1 METPHASTPSFASFD
16 LPPSLQQGLDD
27 IGFSN
32 CTEIQGLSLPHA
44 LNGKDVAG
52 QAQTGTGKTAAFLI
66 ATYAKLLRTE
76 PEPTRRVNQP
86 RALILAPTRELAIQ
100 IHKDALDIGAH
111 TGLELALA
119 YGGVDYEKQR
129 QKLTDGVDILV
140 GTPGRIIDYFK
151 QNVFDLQCLQVIV
164 LDEADRMFD
173 LGFIAD
179 IRYLLRRMPAPTER
193 LSMLFS
199 ATLSHRVLEL
209 AYEHMNEPENVK
221 TDTEQ
226 VTADRVEQLLYH
238 PAKEEKPAL
247 LIGLLRQMEPERSMV
262 FVNTKVVA
270 DRLLGWLLGN
280 GFKAD
285 VLSGDVRQ
293 TKRQRLLHD
302 FGNGTIDILIG
313 TDVAARGLHIP
324 GVTHVFN
331 YDLPQQQED
340 YVHRIGRTARAG
352 AKGEAISFA
361 CEEYAFSLPDIEE
374 YIGQTIAA
382 GTITNEMLPQLD
394 PPKRIAR
401 RDTPGGRDGKRS
413 DGRRGD
419 GRGGSRSGPRNGD
432 RKRSSNRDG
441 GREGSHRDKPR
452 EQPLA
457 TEAETAKPPTADSA
471 ADAQATSS
479 EGTAAPK
486 RRRRNRRRSR
496 SGDADTTQTRNTQS
510 GDDSAPS
517 SPASA
522 DGEERKLRRRR
533 GGRNRK
539 GRKPAEQSA
548 EQAPQR
554 TRDPSATNPTSTPG
568 IVGKVKALT
577 RKLFGK
583 S

>member
-76 PEPTRRVNQP
+76 PAPTRRVNQP

-199 ATLSHRVLEL
+199 ATLSHRVLE
-209 AYEHMNEPENVK
+209 
-221 TDTEQ
+221 
-226 VTADRVEQLLYH
+226 
-238 PAKEEKPAL
+238 
-247 LIGLLRQMEPERSMV
+247 LLRQMEPERSMV

-457 TEAETAKPPTADSA
+457 TEAETAKPPAADSA

-522 DGEERKLRRRR
+522 DGEERKPRRRR

>member
-1 METPHASTPSFASFD
+1 MEKSSESTPSFASFE
-16 LPPSLQQGLDD
+16 LPDTLQQGLDD
-27 IGFSN
+27 IGFTN

-44 LNGKDVAG
+44 LQGTDVAG

-66 ATYAKLLRTE
+66 AIYTQLLRTE
-76 PEPTRRVNQP
+76 PVPTRRANQP

-100 IHKDALDIGAH
+100 IHKDAESIGAH

-129 QKLTDGVDILV
+129 KRITDGVDILV

-151 QNVFDLQCLQVIV
+151 QNVFDLQCMQVVV

-173 LGFIAD
+173 LGFITD
-179 IRYLLRRMPAPTER
+179 IRYLLRRMPPATER

-209 AYEHMNEPENVK
+209 AYEHMNEPVNVK
-221 TDTEQ
+221 TDTEE

-247 LIGLLRQMEPERSMV
+247 LIGLLRDIKPERSMV

-293 TKRQRLLHD
+293 SKRQRLLED

-313 TDVAARGLHIP
+313 TDVAARGLHIS

-352 AKGEAISFA
+352 AKGDAISFA
-361 CEEYAFSLPDIEE
+361 CEEYAFSLPEIEE
-374 YIGQTIAA
+374 YIGKSIPA
-382 GTITNEMLPQLD
+382 GVITNEMLPKLD

-401 RDTPGGRDGKRS
+401 REPLNGRDAKRT
-413 DGRRGD
+413 DGRRGNSR
-419 GRGGSRSGPRNGD
+419 RGPGGDD
-432 RKRSSNRDG
+432 RKRSDSRGGNRSN
-441 GREGSHRDKPR
+441 KP
-452 EQPLA
+452 A
-457 TEAETAKPPTADSA
+457 PTAEAVESTGTDGVGPDTATPQAPRDSA
-471 ADAQATSS
+471 GDVQ
-479 EGTAAPK
+479 K
-486 RRRRNRRRSR
+486 KRRRNRRRPR
-496 SGDADTTQTRNTQS
+496 RDGEA
-510 GDDSAPS
+510 SAESTMAPTENAANATN
-517 SPASA
+517 PPA
-522 DGEERKLRRRR
+522 DGEAKRPRRRR
-533 GGRNRK
+533 GGRNRR
-539 GRKPAEQSA
+539 GRKPETETTGSTTQSA
-548 EQAPQR
+548 PRQDTPA
-554 TRDPSATNPTSTPG
+554 STQPASTG
-568 IVGKVKALT
+568 NNLLGRVKAIT